1 MNKLVL
7 TLAIAMVGFSAFAQQ
22 AGVAGPG
29 RKPGGARMIK
39 RLAPQNKEILSQLNL
54 TADQQKKIDDLN
66 ATTKDKLQKLA
77 AELKASKADKDGARD
92 KVRGAMKDYRTAV
105 EAILNA
111 DQKKKYAKL
120 LRDAR
125 EKRKEKQKDGQPN
138 G

>member
-22 AGVAGPG
+22 ADGAGPG
-29 RKPGGARMIK
+29 RKQGGARMLE
-39 RLAPQNKEILSQLNL
+39 RLAQQNKDILSQLNL
-54 TADQQKKIDDLN
+54 TADQQKKIDALN

-105 EAILNA
+105 SEILNA
-111 DQKKKYAKL
+111 EQKKKYAKL
-120 LRDAR
+120 LREAR
-125 EKRKEKQKDGQPN
+125 EKQKEKLKDGRPN